1 MTTPALQSVDLVIS
15 RPKREV
21 TLWNN
26 NLSRDSFNPSYDEG
40 SVIRT
45 FYGKV
50 GIAGTAYS
58 FTFKLI
64 NSDSTPNGGP
74 YMEATMFA
82 DGSSVCELSPF
93 QPLGRHE
100 FKDSV
105 EGRTVVVEVK
115 VW

>member
-1 MTTPALQSVDLVIS
+1 MKTPAPQSVDLVIA

-50 GIAGTAYS
+50 SIAGTAYN
-58 FTFKLI
+58 FIFKLL

-74 YMEATMFA
+74 YMEATMEA
-82 DGSSVCELSPF
+82 DGCSVCELSPF

-100 FKDSV
+100 FYDSCH
-105 EGRTVVVEVK
+105 GRTVVVEVK